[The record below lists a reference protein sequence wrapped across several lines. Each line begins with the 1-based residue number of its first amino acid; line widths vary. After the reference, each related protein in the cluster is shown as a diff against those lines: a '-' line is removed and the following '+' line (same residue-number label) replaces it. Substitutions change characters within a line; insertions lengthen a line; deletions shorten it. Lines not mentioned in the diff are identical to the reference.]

1 MSSLKLNIPND
12 VKKIHKAFKKNG
24 KKLYVVGGAVRDAI
38 LGKSPKD
45 FDVATDAK
53 PDEVEK
59 IAKDNGIPT
68 KLVGKRFGVVI
79 WIINGE
85 EYEVATFRKDIG
97 KGRRPDRVD
106 YTDIHG
112 DVKRRDLTVNALF
125 YDIDRKEIV
134 DLVGGI
140 EDLKKKKIRTVGKAK
155 ERFDEDPLR
164 KLRALRFWTRLGGT
178 LDKELLDALQND
190 PSLKGVSSE
199 AIRIEFLKSIQS
211 SKNTKDF
218 LEMCDKVGFTSQI
231 LPNLKVSKPY
241 PKTTDYILL
250 LAWILRKNS
259 PIVLKKILNKIN
271 YTKKEVDEIVYL
283 NTLQNFTPEK
293 VSVYKKGQSKAD
305 DNRII
310 MFGKMIGKDFKK
322 FIKFKLSVKG
332 GDVPSDIKGP
342 AIGLWMANKEK
353 ENFLSEAK
361 QVGVIY
367 HYTDKKGLAGI
378 LKSNS
383 IKSNDEHYLG
393 NVINYISFTRNKN
406 FHKKGMSFGVKLEYR
421 IAIDGN
427 KLSNR
432 YKIKPFAYIPGWD
445 YTDSWEYD
453 WLDDEPESVRRNF
466 FNATGEYDE
475 QEERIT
481 FKKPSKIGNI
491 KSYIIKVDKLSD
503 LKANESVNEGLKEM
517 GITDF
522 KSLFKKMPSDLQ
534 KRVYN
539 LKNFGQ
545 RVDKHPEGNVL
556 KHTITV
562 VNRSIKEDD
571 IDIAIAA
578 MFHDIGKDETA
589 GIHPKKGHITHFGHE
604 KVSANLVKKYR
615 NWIES
620 VGGNTA
626 NVYYIV
632 KNHMRFKQLDNMRIQ
647 KVMKVKAFRAFDK
660 LGKFSKHDR
669 SGLDVNELYS
679 NPICPRNPGE
689 SDEEYKHRCSVLMGP
704 AVLMNAPYHIKGEAL
719 TPAQKLARK
728 RKMAGKQKL
737 IQRKRQRAMLRK
749 KGFKQLFKKA
759 QRAAYKDVYELFRT
773 KLFPDVPKSELTII
787 QKKQIAKKVAMKK
800 GKVMKR
806 ARFIYLPKFREEEK
820 NKFKKD

>member
-1 MSSLKLNIPND
+1 MSNLKLNIPKD
-12 VKKIHKAFKKNG
+12 VIKIHKAFKKNG

-79 WIINGE
+79 WIINGV

-140 EDLKKKKIRTVGKAK
+140 EDLKKKKIRTVGKAE

-178 LDKELLDALQND
+178 LDKELLDALQKN

-199 AIRIEFLKSIQS
+199 AIREEFLKSIKS

-241 PKTTDYILL
+241 PKTNDYILL

-259 PIVLKKILNKIN
+259 PIVLNKILNKIN
-271 YTKKEVDEIVYL
+271 YSNIEKDEIVYL

-310 MFGKMIGKDFKK
+310 TFGKMIGKDFNK

-332 GDVPSDIKGP
+332 GDVPSDVKGP

-353 ENFLSEAK
+353 EN
-361 QVGVIY
+361 
-367 HYTDKKGLAGI
+367 
-378 LKSNS
+378 
-383 IKSNDEHYLG
+383 YL
-393 NVINYISFTRNKN
+393 
-406 FHKKGMSFGVKLEYR
+406 
-421 IAIDGN
+421 
-427 KLSNR
+427 
-432 YKIKPFAYIPGWD
+432 
-445 YTDSWEYD
+445 
-453 WLDDEPESVRRNF
+453 
-466 FNATGEYDE
+466 
-475 QEERIT
+475 
-481 FKKPSKIGNI
+481 
-491 KSYIIKVDKLSD
+491 
-503 LKANESVNEGLKEM
+503 NEGLKEM

-545 RVDKHPEGNVL
+545 RIDKHPEGNVL

-604 KVSANLVKKYR
+604 KVSAGLVKKYR
-615 NWIES
+615 DWIKS
-620 VGGNTA
+620 VGGNPA

-647 KVMKVKAFRAFDK
+647 KVMKLKAFRAFDK

-669 SGLDVNELYS
+669 SGLDISEDKIPGGLAGEMNIYDIANMHKVDIDDLNKELQMG
-679 NPICPRNPGE
+679 IKVE
-689 SDEEYKHRCSVLMGP
+689 MEHTSDREIAKE
-704 AVLMNAPYHIKGEAL
+704 IAL
-719 TPAQKLARK
+719 DHLYEDPKYYTKLADIEESKGKLRPADKLRRK
-728 RKMAGKQKL
+728 RAMAGKKAA
-737 IQRKRQRAMLRK
+737 IQRRKLRTMKRKKPLAKLKKIAYKMAYLQVYKEFMNDLFPGMKKSDLSIQQAKIVHKNVLRK
-749 KGFKQLFKKA
+749 KGRVL
-759 QRAAYKDVYELFRT
+759 
-773 KLFPDVPKSELTII
+773 
-787 QKKQIAKKVAMKK
+787 
-800 GKVMKR
+800 KR
-806 ARFIYLPKFREEEK
+806 AKFKFLPALRAKEAE
-820 NKFKKD
+820 KFKKE

>member
-1 MSSLKLNIPND
+1 MSSLKLNIPSD
-12 VKKIHKAFKKNG
+12 VIKIHKAFKKSG

-79 WIINGE
+79 WIINGV

-140 EDLKKKKIRTVGKAK
+140 ADLKKKRIRTVGKAE

-178 LDKELLDALQND
+178 LDKELLDALQKN

-199 AIRIEFLKSIQS
+199 AIRDEFLKSIKS

-241 PKTTDYILL
+241 PKTNDYILL

-259 PIVLKKILNKIN
+259 PIVLNKILNKIN
-271 YTKKEVDEIVYL
+271 YSNIEKDEIVYL

-293 VSVYKKGQSKAD
+293 VLVYKKGQSKAD
-305 DNRII
+305 DSRII

-322 FIKFKLSVKG
+322 FIKFKPSVRG
-332 GDVPSDIKGP
+332 NDVPSDVKGP
-342 AIGLWMANKEK
+342 AIGLWIANKEK
-353 ENFLSEAK
+353 EN
-361 QVGVIY
+361 
-367 HYTDKKGLAGI
+367 
-378 LKSNS
+378 
-383 IKSNDEHYLG
+383 YL
-393 NVINYISFTRNKN
+393 
-406 FHKKGMSFGVKLEYR
+406 
-421 IAIDGN
+421 
-427 KLSNR
+427 
-432 YKIKPFAYIPGWD
+432 
-445 YTDSWEYD
+445 
-453 WLDDEPESVRRNF
+453 
-466 FNATGEYDE
+466 
-475 QEERIT
+475 
-481 FKKPSKIGNI
+481 
-491 KSYIIKVDKLSD
+491 
-503 LKANESVNEGLKEM
+503 NEGLKEM

-522 KSLFKKMPSDLQ
+522 KSLFIKMPSDLQ

-647 KVMKVKAFRAFDK
+647 KVMKLKAFRAFDK

-669 SGLDVNELYS
+669 SGLDVNE
-679 NPICPRNPGE
+679 ITRNPGE
-689 SDEEYKHRCSVLMGP
+689 SDEDYNKRVATYKAGLLR
-704 AVLMNAPYHIKGEAL
+704 NEPYHIKGEAL

-728 RKMAGKQKL
+728 RKMAGKGKE
-737 IQRKRQRAMLRK
+737 IQRKRAIAMKRK